1 MKAADQI
8 DAYRVLIVKS
18 FNNSMGT
25 MERVHQA
32 SMTLSVT
39 LLEELGVPKGPADA
53 FLDKHG
59 RMLHL
64 IYSSVCAVNEEFG
77 DMIVEQAGNV
87 QEFTDVVMQSW
98 RDVAARAAS
107 HSDG

>member
-1 MKAADQI
+1 MKAVEQV
-8 DAYRVLIVKS
+8 DAYRALIVKS

-39 LLEELGVPKGPADA
+39 LLKELGIPEEPADE

-59 RMLHL
+59 RMLSL

-77 DMIVEQAGNV
+77 EMIVQQVGNV
-87 QEFTDVVMQSW
+87 QEFTDVVVQSW
-98 RDVAARAAS
+98 QDVAAQAAPR
-107 HSDG
+107 HRD